1 MSTISPITTA
11 TNLNTPDTSVSE
23 NDARR
28 FFNNFYSQPLNVGPA
43 GDAILGFFEQYVS
56 NQAAAKNLAAAV
68 IYTAT
73 AQNLDPMIVLS
84 EFQRVPRGQLT
95 SYLAAFLNSN
105 RSPTSLLGF
114 RSTQTTNQYI
124 TRTILI

>member
-1 MSTISPITTA
+1 MTDKLPVTTA
-11 TNLNTPDTSVSE
+11 TNLNTPDTSISE

-28 FFNNFYSQPLNVGPA
+28 YFNNFYSQPLVAGPA

-56 NQAAAKNLAAAV
+56 NKEAAKNLSAAV

-73 AQNLDPMIVLS
+73 AQNLDPMIVLA

-95 SYLAAFLNSN
+95 SYLAAFLNAN

-114 RSTQTTNQYI
+114 KASQNTNQYI
-124 TRTILI
+124 SRTILI